1 MDSCESIDRQD
12 EAAGFGSSRL
22 VKQKRSRATM
32 LIPSLTVLAI
42 IAFAANS
49 VLCRL
54 ALGNAAIDPTSYT
67 AVRLLSGAIVL
78 WIIALARTNASPI
91 SSAGSWT
98 AGGLLFLY
106 ALSFSFAYLRLGAGA
121 GALILFASVQL
132 TMIGAGLWS
141 GERSRSR
148 EWAGW
153 VIASVGFLYLLAPG
167 IASPPFSGS
176 LLMAL
181 SGIAW
186 GGYSLLGRSASDPI
200 QATAGNFLRA
210 APLALIAGLALLP
223 SLSLSPVGLF
233 SAVLSGAI
241 ASGLGYVVWYAAL
254 KSLTAAQAA
263 TVQLS
268 VPVIAAFGG
277 VFLLSRPACRS
288 PLESFWAASLYRY
301 CLP

>member
-1 MDSCESIDRQD
+1 
-12 EAAGFGSSRL
+12 
-22 VKQKRSRATM
+22 
-32 LIPSLTVLAI
+32 
-42 IAFAANS
+42 
-49 VLCRL
+49 
-54 ALGNAAIDPTSYT
+54 
-67 AVRLLSGAIVL
+67 
-78 WIIALARTNASPI
+78 
-91 SSAGSWT
+91 
-98 AGGLLFLY
+98 
-106 ALSFSFAYLRLGAGA
+106 
-121 GALILFASVQL
+121 
-132 TMIGAGLWS
+132 
-141 GERSRSR
+141 
-148 EWAGW
+148 
-153 VIASVGFLYLLAPG
+153 VGFLYLLAPG

-277 VFLLSRPACRS
+277 VFLLSEDIAPRLSISAGIILGGIALSLLPPMKSARVARTGKHSAVTTS
-288 PLESFWAASLYRY
+288 PSGAHAVAKWT
-301 CLP
+301 